1 MYVLVVTSRIAP
13 PTMEEFLLP
22 LLKPCKN
29 VEKNSFPERMEAVKN
44 IFSVNDIFQRVYLCK
59 K

>member
-1 MYVLVVTSRIAP
+1 MSQTVLREGHSDFTVPSSEIPTYIPVVMSRIAP

-29 VEKNSFPERMEAVKN
+29 AEKKLVS
-44 IFSVNDIFQRVYLCK
+44 
-59 K
+59 